1 MEERAKLTNTE
12 WEVYECLWESA
23 PLTIT
28 QIANRL
34 MERTGWSRS
43 TGETLVRRMAEK
55 GLLRWEQGARAKLY
69 YPIFHREEAA
79 LGETRSFLKKVFGG
93 SVGLMVNAM
102 AESEELSP
110 EEIDQLYA
118 ALRKLEEKRHD

>member
-1 MEERAKLTNTE
+1 MPVGERAPHHHPDRE
-12 WEVYECLWESA
+12 PA
-23 PLTIT
+23 HG
-28 QIANRL
+28 ADRL
-34 MERTGWSRS
+34 VPQH
-43 TGETLVRRMAEK
+43 GETLVRRMAEK

-102 AESEELSP
+102 AESEELSRGDRP
-110 EEIDQLYA
+110 
-118 ALRKLEEKRHD
+118 ALRRSAEIGGEAP